1 MKLIIKLLVPLAL
14 LLTLNAK
21 SQNLHN
27 AIQES
32 VEQLEE
38 LNPDKKEISIL
49 FLRSSLNGKESKEL
63 ENYTKLQFGRYLKES
78 KTYKWIETAGIK
90 ELLEEQ
96 KWMTPQDYE
105 TYEMLNATNYRRSK
119 LITVSFLL
127 VYFNDLQDSV
137 SLQSL
142 WIPGGVYENHRTV
155 EVVFAKDKYWYQLL
169 NLPVPVIEVVQTQQ
183 TVQPVQTVQPSP
195 EILDLPMLAKYDDI
209 EVKLVSAVQQSSK
222 LVFTFLL
229 ENNVEDIKTPNI
241 SVRLLNSNGEE
252 FRAKKNTLQH
262 RKLIKGVPTRCI
274 VEFAK
279 KSEKTDLLP
288 VLELNVG
295 FNREILQFRNVPI
308 SDQEL

>member
-1 MKLIIKLLVPLAL
+1 MKILIIKLLLPLAL
-14 LLTLNAK
+14 LLSLNAK
-21 SQNLHN
+21 SQNLHK

-32 VEQLEE
+32 VKQLEDF
-38 LNPDKKEISIL
+38 NPGKKDVSIL

-63 ENYTKLQFGRYLKES
+63 ENYTSVQFGRYLKES
-78 KTYKWIETAGIK
+78 ETYKWIETSGITD
-90 ELLEEQ
+90 LLEEQ

-105 TYEMLNATNYRRSK
+105 TYELLNATNYSRSK
-119 LITVSFLL
+119 LVTFSFLL

-137 SLQSL
+137 SLQSI
-142 WIPGGVYENHRTV
+142 WIPGGVYENHRSV

-169 NLPVPVIEVVQTQQ
+169 NLPAPVIEVVQTDQ
-183 TVQPVQTVQPSP
+183 TIQPSP
-195 EILDLPMLAKYDDI
+195 EIQGLPMLAKYDDI
-209 EVKLVSAVQQSSK
+209 EVTLVSAVRQSSK

-252 FRAKKNTLQH
+252 FREKKNTLKH

-279 KSEKTDLLP
+279 KSEKTDVLP

-308 SDQEL
+308 SNQEL